1 MLPALAPGQ
10 TVLVEPGAPI
20 SEGDVVVLLHP
31 NRPDFVLIKRVQS
44 RNADGLWVIGDNPS
58 ESTDS
63 RDFGR
68 IQPHRVL
75 GRVVCRFR

>member
-1 MLPALAPGQ
+1 MLPTLAPGQ
-10 TVLVEPGAPI
+10 TVLVEPEATI

-31 NRPDFVLIKRVQS
+31 TRPDFVLIKRVQS
-44 RNADGLWVIGDNPS
+44 STSEGLWVVGDNPS

-75 GRVVCRFR
+75 GRVVCHFR